1 MIFIVLEIK
10 WLAVNDTPFSSSKTT
25 WSISAT
31 SSWVLKPKGTSLM
44 LDSLHFKA
52 HRKLGGSTGFVEFF
66 FTAMLRLIAG
76 NIGHKVCDSRGTLL
90 PRVSITLQDRIDVT
104 VVTLL
109 MNSTGRIDF
118 AFATGLVGCLR
129 DGIEDVELQVP
140 SKDSLS
146 LKLEAEGVQSLLYYG
161 EPGF

>member
-1 MIFIVLEIK
+1 MLEIK
-10 WLAVNDTPFSSSKTT
+10 WLAVHDTPFSSSKTT

-90 PRVSITLQDRIDVT
+90 PRVNITLQDRIDVT
-104 VVTLL
+104 VVTLTDEFYRT
-109 MNSTGRIDF
+109 N
-118 AFATGLVGCLR
+118 
-129 DGIEDVELQVP
+129 
-140 SKDSLS
+140 
-146 LKLEAEGVQSLLYYG
+146 
-161 EPGF
+161 